1 MKSVKILL
9 AALMFFGATSA
20 AMAQQKFGVVNAQE
34 VMTAMPEFDSMKVKM
49 QKIEQQLGEEMQANE
64 KEYTSKVQDYQKN
77 KDNYSEAIRA
87 QKEKEINS
95 IMQRIQ
101 EFEQVAQREYQDQ
114 QEKQMAPI
122 RQKLVEAITKV
133 GTENSFVFIFEKSS
147 ALFVSPT
154 LVVDATPLVRTA
166 LGLK

>member
-1 MKSVKILL
+1 MKSVKVLL
-9 AALMFFGATSA
+9 AALMLFGASS

-49 QKIEQQLGEEMQANE
+49 QQVEKQLGDEMEASQ
-64 KEYTSKVQDYQKN
+64 KEYTAKVQEYQKS

-101 EFEQVAQREYQDQ
+101 EFEQVAQREFQEQ

-122 RQKLVEAITKV
+122 RQKLVDAITKV
-133 GTENSFVFIFEKSS
+133 GNENSFVFIFERSS

-154 LVVDATPLVRTA
+154 LVVDATPLVRAA